1 MAKLS
6 SDSDLDS
13 DDDTEPSD
21 PRLGSLKPVAA
32 KPLSPPGSTSDGWG
46 GSMPL
51 IVWPLGPPL
60 TVEQATTLVRMGIP
74 LAMAR
79 LFP

>member
-46 GSMPL
+46 RSMPL
-51 IVWPLGPPL
+51 IAWPLGPPL
-60 TVEQATTLVRMGIP
+60 TVEQASMLMRMGVP
-74 LAMAR
+74 FAMAR